1 MDNSKASQDP
11 LAATESRLQEIESR
25 LDKLE
30 SGPLS
35 TGETAL
41 SSAGVELSRINE
53 AIGKMAEAESQSEI
67 LAVYLEEALSLANR
81 GILFLKE
88 DEAYSKWQSIGFD
101 SVQVEP
107 VGTHDQSSPI
117 IRAAADRTVIVRG
130 ENLDEA
136 FPWLSGGEPPRMSLC
151 IPLVFKDAVP
161 VVLYLDSPDE
171 IPVDSL
177 ELLTHLAVLILK
189 NQYLQQPPTLESTE
203 GEEAAAEAIPSPE
216 PSQSS
221 EKEEE
226 PSGETS
232 EEPAAMI
239 EEAAEATTEEPV
251 LQLAGTGNEEETP
264 SPQGSEDDAQP
275 QGDSL
280 TGEGTEADPEPSLAM
295 PKEVEAQESESP
307 EPSLASPD
315 VPAAEEEESELEPA
329 LTLQSDPAPEGAQE
343 DLEQTAVVSS
353 EVSDPEVAQAA
364 AEPSSPQKKEPDP
377 QPEEAPAEPA
387 SEPEA
392 AASKPV
398 PELAEFSYRKVPL
411 PGEEASTESE
421 DKE

>member
-1 MDNSKASQDP
+1 MDNSKALQDS
-11 LAATESRLQEIESR
+11 LAAIESKLVAIESRLQEIESR

-30 SGPLS
+30 SEPLN

-53 AIGKMAEAESQSEI
+53 AIKKMAEAETQSEI

-88 DEAYSKWQSIGFD
+88 DEGYSKWQSIGFD

-107 VGTHDQSSPI
+107 VGTHNQSSPI

-130 ENLDEA
+130 EHLDEA
-136 FPWLSGGEPPRMSLC
+136 FPWLSSGEPPRMSLC

-203 GEEAAAEAIPSPE
+203 G
-216 PSQSS
+216 
-221 EKEEE
+221 
-226 PSGETS
+226 G
-232 EEPAAMI
+232 
-239 EEAAEATTEEPV
+239 EAAEPTTEEPV

-275 QGDSL
+275 QTDPS
-280 TGEGTEADPEPSLAM
+280 TREETQADPEPTLAM
-295 PKEVEAQESESP
+295 PKEVAAKGSESP
-307 EPSLASPD
+307 EPSLAPPD
-315 VPAAEEEESELEPA
+315 VPAAEEGESEPEPA
-329 LTLQSDPAPEGAQE
+329 LTLQNDPAPEGAQE
-343 DLEQTAVVSS
+343 DPEQTVVMSS
-353 EVSDPEVAQAA
+353 DVSDPEVEAA
-364 AEPSSPQKKEPDP
+364 AESSSPQEKEPDP

-392 AASKPV
+392 AAPKPV
-398 PELAEFSYRKVPL
+398 PELAEFSYRKVPI